1 MFVRQGD
8 TSEESALRGVLIPMV
23 CVVAPPVADENH
35 LSSYRTGVRG
45 ALFANWSLEDE
56 GAWWQERPYCV
67 GNGESF
73 PFGLT
78 CVLEAEVVHACG
90 RKCECDVRDAISERA
105 AYVEV
110 ACMEVC
116 VPSA

>member
-1 MFVRQGD
+1 M
-8 TSEESALRGVLIPMV
+8 RGVLIPVV

-35 LSSYRTGVRG
+35 LSSDRAGIRG
-45 ALFANWSLEDE
+45 ALIADWGLEDE
-56 GAWWQERPYCV
+56 GAWWEEGPDCA
-67 GNGESF
+67 GDGESF

-90 RKCECDVRDAISERA
+90 RKCERDVRDAIAEGA
-105 AYVEV
+105 AYVEG

>member
-8 TSEESALRGVLIPMV
+8 TSEESALRGVLIPVV

-35 LSSYRTGVRG
+35 LPSDRAGARGV
-45 ALFANWSLEDE
+45 LFAEWGLEDE
-56 GAWWQERPYCV
+56 GAWWEESPVCV
-67 GNGESF
+67 GDGESF

-90 RKCECDVRDAISERA
+90 RKCECDVRDEISEGA
-105 AYVEV
+105 AYVKG

-116 VPSA
+116 FPAS